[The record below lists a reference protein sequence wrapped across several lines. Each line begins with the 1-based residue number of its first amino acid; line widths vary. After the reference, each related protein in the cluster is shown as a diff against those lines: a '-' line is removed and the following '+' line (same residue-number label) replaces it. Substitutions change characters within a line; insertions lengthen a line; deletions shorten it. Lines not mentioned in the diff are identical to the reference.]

1 MNKKTQLLEIV
12 KDELVFLPKEIQKVI
27 AEHSWF
33 EDVESICK
41 RYGLTEEETYA
52 VQKETLI
59 MLMGLSVNL
68 AEEIEYNVILT
79 KKESIEIANE
89 INNIVLTKTSDHLE
103 NEIKE
108 KIVKKEPKW
117 HQNIDFFL
125 SNGNWF
131 TFLEGEHSRNQMIDN
146 KKTNQ
151 AETDISKIEK
161 LKESFTI

>member
-12 KDELVFLPKEIQKVI
+12 KDELVFLPKEVQKVI
-27 AEHSWF
+27 TEHSWF

-59 MLMGLSVNL
+59 ILMGLSVNL

-79 KKESIEIANE
+79 KKESIDIANE
-89 INNIVLTKTSDHLE
+89 INNMVLEKTSNHLE

-108 KIVKKEPKW
+108 KISKKEPKW

-131 TFLEGEHSRNQMIDN
+131 TFLEGEHSRNQLIDN
-146 KKTNQ
+146 TKT
-151 AETDISKIEK
+151 ETDISKIEK